1 LRARKAP
8 ALAGRIAAD
17 AAGVTAD
24 RALANPPRLP
34 ANPNFLSS
42 EIAGVI
48 AGSGATQKHLAL
60 RRRPDGTLLQKPSLM
75 VWHFNILRFRHAPD
89 SVSRT

>member
-1 LRARKAP
+1 LFACQSKFVFHFR
-8 ALAGRIAAD
+8 
-17 AAGVTAD
+17 
-24 RALANPPRLP
+24 
-34 ANPNFLSS
+34 FLFS

-75 VWHFNILRFRHAPD
+75 VWHFNI
-89 SVSRT
+89 